1 MDVAMTATWVIAMLT
16 SSTVHAPVMLK
27 PWSGSRSWSGSST
40 WSGRR
45 AARGS
50 RRARLARLP
59 ADSANGFGLAVHI
72 GEQIRILRSL
82 EPLLDQG
89 PHDDLQAEAQPHRR
103 RGTPRERT
111 GTIEEIAGQNNQDT
125 RLTIAHSL

>member
-27 PWSGSRSWSGSST
+27 PRSGSWSGSSA

-59 ADSANGFGLAVHI
+59 TDSANGFGLAVHI

-82 EPLLDQG
+82 ETLLDQG
-89 PHDDLQAEAQPHRR
+89 PHDDLQAEAQPH
-103 RGTPRERT
+103 
-111 GTIEEIAGQNNQDT
+111 
-125 RLTIAHSL
+125 